1 MYDVV
6 GLGVLI
12 ALLIV
17 FGALAVWAFRA
28 RRLWVKLLGGIP
40 AGLVTLVLGAAI
52 TAAFVGYSRVN
63 ASYND
68 SHPVTNITAA
78 SSSPDI
84 IARGEKFA
92 RTCAGCHSS
101 NGQLPLTGQNF
112 GEGGPP
118 IGTLYAPSLTPAH
131 LKEWSDGEIVR
142 AIREGVSR
150 DGRSLIIMPSKAFHN
165 LSDED
170 AQALVAYLRSQ
181 PADSADTPAKQINV
195 MGALMF
201 GTVLPPD
208 IFSVQEPIKS
218 PVVAPQ
224 PGVTPE
230 YGRYIASLGCQDC
243 HGDRLAGISGPV
255 DPNGPPAGPNLTSV
269 KERYSEADF
278 VKALRTGVKP
288 DGTMLSDEMPW
299 KDLEK
304 LSDDDFKALYAY
316 LSSLEPQSDG
326 AN

>member
-12 ALLIV
+12 VLLIV
-17 FGALAVWAFRA
+17 FGALTVRAFRA
-28 RRLWVKLLGGIP
+28 RRLWVKLLGGIA
-40 AGLVTLVLGAAI
+40 AGLVTLILGAAT

-68 SHPVTNITAA
+68 RHPVA
-78 SSSPDI
+78 SVAVASSPDRI
-84 IARGEKFA
+84 THGEKFA
-92 RTCAGCHSS
+92 RTCAGCHSA

-131 LKEWSDGEIVR
+131 FKDWSDGEIIR
-142 AIREGVSR
+142 AIREGVSK
-150 DGRSLIIMPSKAFHN
+150 DGRSLIIMPSQAFHN
-165 LSDED
+165 LSDDD

-181 PADSADTPAKQINV
+181 PPDVPNTPAKQINLV
-195 MGALMF
+195 GAIMF
-201 GTVLPPD
+201 GTVLPPQ

-224 PGVTPE
+224 AGVTPE
-230 YGRYIASLGCQDC
+230 YGKYIASLGCQDC
-243 HGDRLAGISGPV
+243 HGAQLAGLTGPV
-255 DPNGPPAGPNLTSV
+255 DPNGAPHGPNLTTL
-269 KERYSEADF
+269 KDRYSEADF
-278 VKALRTGVKP
+278 VKTLRTGVKP
-288 DGTMLSDEMPW
+288 DGKALSEEMPW

-316 LSSLEPQSDG
+316 ISSLEVRADE